1 MHMPAILIVED
12 QKRLQNSLRKGL
24 EDEGYEV
31 VSALTGEEGF
41 YLASTKRCDAVVLDL
56 MLPGRDGLSILKDLR
71 AHHFNRPVLILT
83 ARDSVADR
91 VAGLDAGADDYL
103 IKPFAFAE
111 LVARLR
117 VMLRR
122 NVGDREVLLQAD
134 NLELDLVTRRVV
146 RDGREVDLSQREFDL
161 LEFLLRFRNMN
172 VTRDM
177 ISRDVWKA
185 PDGVWTNVIDVCIN
199 SLRKKIERPGQRQ
212 LIHTVRG
219 VGYSLRDA

>member
-1 MHMPAILIVED
+1 MPEILIIED
-12 QKRLQNSLRKGL
+12 QKRLQSSLRRGL

-31 VSALTGEEGF
+31 LSALSGEEGF
-41 YLASTKRCDAVVLDL
+41 YLAATKPCDAVILDL
-56 MLPGRDGLSILKDLR
+56 MLPKRDGLSVLKDLR

-83 ARDSVADR
+83 ARDSVEDR

-122 NVGDREVLLQAD
+122 NISEREVLLQAD

-146 RDGREVDLSQREFDL
+146 RGGRVVELSQREFEL
-161 LEFLLRFRNMN
+161 LEYLLRFRNMN

-177 ISRDVWKA
+177 IGRDVWKS

-199 SLRKKIERPGQRQ
+199 SLRKKVEESGQRK

-219 VGYSLRDA
+219 VGYSLRDT